1 MKKMKFN
8 WTWLGILLA
17 VCLMVGV
24 PVFDV
29 LADAENL
36 SAEES
41 SAEEFCMHQ
50 IPSDD
55 CASCSLQALDET
67 LTLSVEYPSV
77 IKCGEPTTFTLNVTG
92 GSGNYKYRLAHIM
105 IKDGSELLQV
115 YDVSYPTKPNLGDY
129 SENNQIEFTF
139 YASGTY
145 YIGFSAMDMDTYNTV
160 STRLYDYTLDI
171 QDESYPSVESI
182 VETVA
187 AECETKCTT
196 DFEKALWMHDWMLD
210 NADYDYSYKY
220 CSAEGI
226 LARGMGT
233 CEAYHRTYV
242 KLLNKVGIQTGRI
255 TGNGHVW
262 TAVKMDGEWY
272 QVDSTWDD
280 GGEANKGTFYEHMYF
295 GLNDSITGLVHS
307 DHSSAVPGYES
318 TSLENNY
325 FIKTG
330 QITQWSDP
338 FVDEIKKNIADGKT
352 EFELSVTNS
361 MPAAYKNVIYN
372 LVAYQLSRQVW
383 DDQKIS
389 VSYED
394 NTLYCKLYVSATS
407 VTLSKSS
414 ANLIIG
420 SILNLTATV
429 RPSNSS
435 DTVTWNSSDTSVA
448 TVSSSGQVKAV
459 GAGKATITATAGTAS
474 ATCSVTVVSAAA
486 AKAKTLEFT
495 EVTPALYMGGNT
507 GKFTVAVTSPE
518 NCIDT
523 IKWSTSNKRVVEII
537 DVSADGKTITIQSG
551 QKGTATITAKSGS
564 GKSVSYKVTSV
575 NQAAESVTLNK
586 YSADIYVGKT
596 VSLWASKIL
605 PRGCN
610 DVVIWESS
618 DESIATVTPGGV
630 VKGISQGKV
639 TIRANSFGGVQ
650 NEVKVTVRTRAQ
662 TLEFTEVTPALYM
675 GGNTGKFT
683 VKIASPEGSND
694 TIKWSTGNKRV
705 VKIFDVSAD
714 GKTITIKSG
723 LKGTATITA
732 RAGSGKSVSYKVT
745 SVNQAAE
752 SVTLNKY
759 SADIYVGKTVSLRTS
774 KVLPRGCNDVV
785 IWESLDESIATVTPG
800 GVVKGISQGTV
811 TIRANSFGGVQNE
824 VKVTVRTKAQNVWIN
839 TAWTSMYEGE
849 TINMSAEPE
858 PFGCNDTITWTTSNK
873 SVASLQVSSDGK
885 SVVVTGNKKGTATIT
900 AKTGSGKYKRV
911 KIYVV

>member
-29 LADAENL
+29 LADAENS

-55 CASCSLQALDET
+55 CASCSLQASAET
-67 LTLSVEYPSV
+67 LALSVEYPSV

-171 QDESYPSVESI
+171 QDESYPSIESI

-187 AECETKCTT
+187 AECETKCST

-280 GGEANKGTFYEHMYF
+280 GGETNKGTFYEHMYF

-372 LVAYQLSRQVW
+372 LVAYQLSQQVW

-429 RPSNSS
+429 QPSNSD
-435 DTVTWNSSDTSVA
+435 DTITWNSSDTSVA
-448 TVSSSGQVKAV
+448 TVSSSGQIKAV
-459 GAGKATITATAGTAS
+459 GAGKAEITATAGAAS

-507 GKFTVAVTSPE
+507 GKFTLAITSPE

-523 IKWSTSNKRVVEII
+523 IKWSTSNKRVIEII

-630 VKGISQGKV
+630 VKGISQGTV

-675 GGNTGKFT
+675 GGETGEFT
-683 VKIASPEGSND
+683 VKVTSPEGSND

-705 VKIFDVSAD
+705 VEIIDVSAD
-714 GKTITIKSG
+714 GNTITIKSG

-732 RAGSGKSVSYKVT
+732 KSGSGKSVSY
-745 SVNQAAE
+745 
-752 SVTLNKY
+752 
-759 SADIYVGKTVSLRTS
+759 
-774 KVLPRGCNDVV
+774 
-785 IWESLDESIATVTPG
+785 
-800 GVVKGISQGTV
+800 
-811 TIRANSFGGVQNE
+811 
-824 VKVTVRTKAQNVWIN
+824 
-839 TAWTSMYEGE
+839 
-849 TINMSAEPE
+849 
-858 PFGCNDTITWTTSNK
+858 
-873 SVASLQVSSDGK
+873 
-885 SVVVTGNKKGTATIT
+885 
-900 AKTGSGKYKRV
+900 
-911 KIYVV
+911 